1 MMVWNG
7 KKSGWGRKSG
17 RPVILAALLGACATG
32 ALAQVGSPQAPLKF
46 RTDYL
51 GYAANVSPRVTFTD
65 NINLAPGDLA
75 DDEIILSTLFNGS
88 AIFSNRRF
96 TGLISGDLDF
106 SYLTDD
112 GDFRVN
118 QDIGGASTA
127 TIADNWL
134 YLDIAGQT
142 SRQLIGDNARFSANR
157 NAARDQQANVHSF
170 AVSPYVYHQFPNQST
185 GELRYRFSQVF
196 VDDTE
201 SAASSGVNDF
211 LNDSQT
217 HEALASY
224 RSGALFDRLRFT
236 LTAYGNITDEDGSA
250 LLPRIEYEQGSVTA
264 EAQYALGRSIA
275 VSAAVGYD
283 EIETF
288 ATRTEDV
295 NGVPTDVELDLFDD
309 DLLSGFF
316 WRAGFT
322 ARPGRRTQVRLEYGR
337 RYDDDFIDADIRYD
351 FSDRLRLIAGASRT
365 FQTRAQSIN
374 RRFQSLQQ
382 RTLQF
387 ADRLRQGR
395 DEEISPK
402 ALIDSITN
410 VGQSQVNAQAVGIG
424 TSNDAFVQLNGAFD
438 RTTVNLTASYQDT
451 DFGFRQNE
459 IYGVTASASRELSR
473 RMRAYG
479 DVFWRNADTTVD
491 QATCVDRPFLFGVN
505 PAFSAQPVEVLCA
518 QLAFFNGQTDTVGGR
533 IGAAYQLYKN
543 LSVFGEYSHS
553 ERFSQVDA
561 LEYSENTFTAGVTLD
576 F

>member
-1 MMVWNG
+1 MLQM
-7 KKSGWGRKSG
+7 
-17 RPVILAALLGACATG
+17 LALGS
-32 ALAQVGSPQAPLKF
+32 LI
-46 RTDYL
+46 RII
-51 GYAANVSPRVTFTD
+51 
-65 NINLAPGDLA
+65 INLAPEDRA
-75 DDEIILSTLFNGS
+75 DDEFILSTLFNGS

-118 QDIGGASTA
+118 QDIGAASTA
-127 TIADNWL
+127 TIADNWF

-142 SRQLIGDNARFSANR
+142 SRQLVGDNARFSANR
-157 NAARDQQANVHSF
+157 NAAREQQANVHSF
-170 AVSPYVYHQFPNQST
+170 SVSPYLYHQFPNQST
-185 GELRYRFSQVF
+185 TELRYRFSQVF
-196 VDDTE
+196 VDDSQ
-201 SAASSGVNDF
+201 SAASAGVNDF

-217 HEALASY
+217 HEVLAAY
-224 RSGALFDRLRFT
+224 RSGSLFDRLRFT
-236 LTAYGNITDEDGSA
+236 LTAYGNTTNEDGSG
-250 LLPRIEYEQGSVTA
+250 LLPSIEYDQGSLTA
-264 EAQYALGRSIA
+264 EAQYALGRSFA
-275 VSAAVGYD
+275 VNAAIGYD
-283 EIETF
+283 EIDTF
-288 ATRTEDV
+288 ASRVEDV
-295 NGVPTDVELDLFDD
+295 NGVPTAVELDLFDD
-309 DLLSGFF
+309 ERLSGFF

-351 FSDRLRLIAGASRT
+351 ISQRFRLIAGASRT
-365 FQTRAQSIN
+365 FQTRAQFIS

-387 ADRLRQGR
+387 ADRLRQGA
-395 DEEISPK
+395 DEELAPK
-402 ALIDSITN
+402 ALIDAITD
-410 VGQSQVNAQAVGIG
+410 VGQGRLSAQAVGIG

-438 RTTVNLTASYQDT
+438 RTTVSLNANYQDT

-459 IYGVTASASRELSR
+459 TYGVTASVSRELSR

-505 PAFSAQPVEVLCA
+505 PAFSGQPVEILCT
-518 QLAFFNGQTDTVGGR
+518 QLAFNNGETDTVGGR
-533 IGAAYQLYKN
+533 IGVGYQVYKN

-553 ERFSQVDA
+553 ERFSPIDA
-561 LEYSENTFTAGVTLD
+561 LEYSENTFSAGVTLD